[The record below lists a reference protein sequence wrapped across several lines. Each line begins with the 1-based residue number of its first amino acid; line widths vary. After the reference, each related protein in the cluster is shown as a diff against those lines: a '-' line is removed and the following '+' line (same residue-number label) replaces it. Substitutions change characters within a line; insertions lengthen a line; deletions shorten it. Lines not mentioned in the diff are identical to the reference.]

1 MKSLKEMSKIFSVI
15 NRIFYRVKNILHD
28 DINWTLESNTIKFG
42 TGFGRIEFCGKLKP
56 ILMAE

>member
-1 MKSLKEMSKIFSVI
+1 MSKIFSVI